1 MKSAGMSVLR
11 IFIGHVY
18 ENNKNSG
25 NAELMDLE
33 PYKLGQYDDTILKRI
48 DILMYEASQRN
59 IKLIIACGD
68 RYQLGFWDTDI
79 YAQTYGIAEWGSS
92 GAQQIYDASAFY
104 TSNSA
109 MTHFDKRIDRTLL
122 ILLSSYSNS

>member
-18 ENNKNSG
+18 ANNKNSG
-25 NAELMDLE
+25 NPEIMDLE
-33 PYKLGQYDDTILKRI
+33 PYELGKYDDSILKRI

-79 YAQTYGIAEWGSS
+79 YAQTYGIADWGSS
-92 GAQQIYDASAFY
+92 GAQQIYDASVFY
-104 TSNSA
+104 TDNGA
-109 MTHFDKRIDRTLL
+109 MTFFDKRIDRKSWIAT
-122 ILLSSYSNS
+122 ITWSSS